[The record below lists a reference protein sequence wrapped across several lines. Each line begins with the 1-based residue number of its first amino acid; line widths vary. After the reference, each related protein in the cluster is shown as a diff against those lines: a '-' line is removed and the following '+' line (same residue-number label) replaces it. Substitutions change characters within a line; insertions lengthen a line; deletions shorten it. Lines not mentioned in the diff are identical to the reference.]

1 MAKERLSKLQKW
13 ILAES
18 YKLNI
23 LHDGS
28 VVGRKSSS
36 YYRLG
41 IIGYKRSGE
50 DLTYQYFECW
60 IYEKYYGFDG
70 NTSSATA
77 YNRVRVAVCRTVRN
91 MEQKGLIYVNHY
103 LSRNV
108 KNWRISEKG
117 VALLKKCR
125 SGLFEGEA

>member
-13 ILAES
+13 VLAES

-36 YYRLG
+36 YYKLG

-50 DLTYQYFECW
+50 DLTYYYFECW
-60 IYEKYYGFDG
+60 IYEKYYGFGSDI
-70 NTSSATA
+70 SSAPA
-77 YNRVRVAVCRTVRN
+77 YNRARVAVCRTVRN

-117 VALLKKCR
+117 VDLLKKCR
-125 SGLFEGEA
+125 PDLFVGEA